1 MAYNKITAWPLLVV
15 LGYVSRPTFAFF
27 NLDLLVNPSA
37 TIFVAIE
44 VAMAFSVFFPTVLML
59 FYPQ

>member
-1 MAYNKITAWPLLVV
+1 MAGVFQLGKI
-15 LGYVSRPTFAFF
+15 SRPTLAFF

-44 VAMAFSVFFPTVLML
+44 VAIVFLSPGYLSLCVLCKENSVRDVLS
-59 FYPQ
+59 